1 MRSRHFLALA
11 SLIVLASA
19 GLWVAG
25 QEIGTILLL
34 LAAAPLFWIGYSRWR
49 PELRE
54 WIRTR
59 RNSRQRSKDRRSL
72 F

>member
-11 SLIVLASA
+11 SLFVLASA
-19 GLWVAG
+19 GLWIAG

-34 LAAAPLFWIGYSRWR
+34 LAAALLFWIGYSLWR

-54 WIRTR
+54 RFRAR
-59 RNSRQRSKDRRSL
+59 RGNRRRSEDRRSL